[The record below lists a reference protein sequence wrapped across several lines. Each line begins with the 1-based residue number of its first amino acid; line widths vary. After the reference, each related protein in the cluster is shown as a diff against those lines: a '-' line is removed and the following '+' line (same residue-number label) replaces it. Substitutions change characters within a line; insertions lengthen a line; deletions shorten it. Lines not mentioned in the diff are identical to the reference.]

1 VFSKLNDNYGVA
13 GPIYIQYVMENLPAV
28 QDALYRMQATIDKEL
43 GLDQTDRYYSCLLTC
58 TFVGAK
64 IAQSLKLHDIDIKR
78 VYRAAIDFTQQ
89 ARISTRNEVGDLL
102 LVAQETLA
110 SFINENVNNAL
121 VINQP
126 TKGAMPS
133 APIQSPKGQLK
144 MRYEPDTKELMI
156 TVAEFRKHFS
166 ARQVDVKESLMRMGR
181 AGIVKHD
188 GKSVTV
194 RIGAGAIGSLS
205 GLAVRCYIFD
215 GEAIGI
221 DQTVF
226 STPAP

>member
-1 VFSKLNDNYGVA
+1 
-13 GPIYIQYVMENLPAV
+13 
-28 QDALYRMQATIDKEL
+28 
-43 GLDQTDRYYSCLLTC
+43 LLTC
-58 TFVGAK
+58 AFVGAR
-64 IAQSLKLHDIDIKR
+64 IAQALLLHDNDIKS
-78 VYRAAIDFTQQ
+78 VYSAAVDFTQQ

-126 TKGAMPS
+126 TKGAIPS

-144 MRYEPDTKELMI
+144 MRYEPDTKELMV
-156 TVAEFRKHFS
+156 TVAEFRRHFS
-166 ARQVDVKESLMRMGR
+166 ARQVDVKESLARMAR

-188 GKSVTV
+188 GKSLTV

-215 GEAIGI
+215 GDAIGI
-221 DQTVF
+221 DQTAF
-226 STPAP
+226 SGQTP